1 MIPKYRRQIL
11 IFFTL
16 LSLASVFFV
25 TKLKFSFGFEQF
37 FPQGDED
44 LTFFQEF
51 INEFETDDNF
61 LLISFERKEG
71 VFDTAFLKKI
81 HQLSLKLK
89 SIDNVTNVQ
98 SLTTMRYP
106 VKTPFGYSSIPILHI
121 NDKTR
126 LEKDSVRVLEDPRF
140 VNNLINDKGTAI
152 TILTKTTDTLSVD
165 KSNQLMTD
173 VRTLIDSSYVG
184 DYHMLGRAYFQEAL
198 INNQKREIFI
208 SAIISICFVSLILFL
223 ILRKWPGVIIALVSI
238 SISLLIFMGLIGAS
252 GRPLSI
258 MSALYPVLMLIVGC
272 SDVIHIMS
280 KYLDELN
287 KGANK
292 TDAINTTVK
301 EIGMATFI
309 TSLTTAVGF
318 ATLLTSRLQPVRDF
332 GLNSAVGVLV
342 AYVTTILITTSLL
355 SYFDKEKI
363 TELSKKPI
371 IDWDG
376 ILQRGYQLTLQKPK
390 EIVFTFIALLIVCF
404 YGLTLVTTNYKVVN
418 NLPRGQKVTEDFLFY
433 EREFSGFRPLEFAI
447 TTKDGYK
454 ADDYAV
460 VKEINNLE
468 NKLLSIREIN
478 SIISQA
484 TLYKSVNR
492 MNEGNTKEAYK
503 FPDNEEDFN
512 KSKDII
518 SRMQRAESTV
528 LINRDNTK
536 TRISSKIADIGA
548 DEVKLK
554 GEEIDQWVNNNI
566 DTNII
571 SVKRTGTGLII
582 DKNSVYVTESLI
594 YGLGLALIIISIFM
608 AFLVKSWKM
617 LILAFI
623 PNIIPVIFAGSLLGY
638 FDIELEA
645 GISIVFAVIFGIAVD
660 DTIHFLSKFKLC
672 RSRNLTIEQS
682 IEQTFKE
689 TGKAI
694 TFTTIVLFFGFL
706 IMLFSSNP
714 PTKTVGTLI
723 SVTLFSALLCD
734 LLVLPILMRKW
745 LKD

>member
-1 MIPKYRRQIL
+1 MIPRYRKHIL
-11 IFFTL
+11 VYFAL
-16 LSLASVFFV
+16 LSIASIFFV

-44 LTFFQEF
+44 LAFFKEF
-51 INEFETDDNF
+51 IDEFETDDNF
-61 LLISFERKEG
+61 LLISFERQEG
-71 VFDTAFLKKI
+71 VFDSDFLGQV
-81 HQLSLKLK
+81 HHLSLELRK
-89 SIDNVTNVQ
+89 ITNVKDVQ

-106 VKTPFGYSSIPILHI
+106 IKTPFGYSSIPILHI
-121 NDKTR
+121 NNKEK
-126 LEKDSVRVLEDPRF
+126 LKKDSIRVMEDPRF
-140 VNNLINDKGTAI
+140 VNNLINESGTAI
-152 TILTKTTDTLSVD
+152 TILTKTTDTLSVE
-165 KSNQLMTD
+165 KSNLLMSD
-173 VRTLIDSSYVG
+173 VRTLIDSVNIG
-184 DYHMLGRAYFQEAL
+184 EYHMLGRAYFQEAL
-198 INNQKREIFI
+198 INNQKKEIFI
-208 SAIISICFVSLILFL
+208 SGIVSVVFVSLILFL
-223 ILRKWPGVIIALVSI
+223 ILRKWTGVVIALVSI
-238 SISLLIFMGLIGAS
+238 SISLLIFMGILGAT

-287 KGANK
+287 KGATRSN
-292 TDAINTTVK
+292 AINTTVK

-309 TSLTTAVGF
+309 TSLTTAIGF

-332 GLNSAVGVLV
+332 GLNSAIGVLV
-342 AYVTTILITTSLL
+342 AYVATILITTSLL
-355 SYFDKEKI
+355 SFFDKERI

-376 ILQRGYQLTLQKPK
+376 LLTKAYQITLQKPK
-390 EIVFTFIALLIVCF
+390 QIVIVSSALLLICF
-404 YGLTLVTTNYKVVN
+404 YGLSLVTTNYKVVN

-433 EREFSGFRPLEFAI
+433 EKEFSGFRPLEFAI
-447 TTKDGYK
+447 TTKNGYK

-460 VKEINNLE
+460 VKEINLLE
-468 NKLLSIREIN
+468 EKLQSLGVIN
-478 SIISQA
+478 SIVSQA
-484 TLYKSVNR
+484 TLYKSVSR
-492 MNEGNTKEAYK
+492 MNQGNTREAYQ
-503 FPDNEEDFN
+503 FPDNEADFN
-512 KSKDII
+512 AAKDII
-518 SRMQRAESTV
+518 SRMQKNESTV
-528 LINRDNTK
+528 LINRDRTK

-548 DEVKLK
+548 DEVKQI
-554 GEEIDQWVNNNI
+554 GAEIDQWVSSNL
-566 DTNII
+566 DTSILSI
-571 SVKRTGTGLII
+571 KRTGTGLII

-623 PNIIPVIFAGSLLGY
+623 PNIIPVIFAGALLGY
-638 FDIELEA
+638 FNIELEA

-660 DTIHFLSKFKLC
+660 DTIHFLSKYKLC
-672 RSRNLTIEQS
+672 RSKNLNIERS
-682 IEQTFKE
+682 IEITFRE

-706 IMLFSSNP
+706 IMLFSANP
-714 PTKTVGTLI
+714 PTKTVGILI

-734 LLVLPILMRKW
+734 LLLLPILMRKW